1 MALSSEKDFVSLW
14 NLKLVGMYY
23 LLGTPETYKGAIRTL
38 DVSIN
43 QIGDAIRLSGF
54 SGVHMNTLAFSV
66 WVKVRNANSELCI
79 SSIYKAARAART
91 EYGRFAKSIEYI
103 TKKGRAHIEMRNGQK
118 YLVVHKMN
126 MVNHSKVTIGFA
138 DKNKITINDVRQF
151 LSDVYFAVTLL
162 TGTCSL
168 TKEEILRKQG
178 ISSSPK
184 NMKGG
189 KPLSE
194 GSLSES
200 SDLIEKTSGSAD
212 SSVIS
217 QEVMDDFIAEIR
229 GEKFRLMAGT
239 SKGQTTASYRTLASM
254 FGVHPNTI
262 MNWVNSFVK
271 KGIVRKHENYAVLNE
286 DELKKMKLNR
296 NRLCNDKKYA
306 KVTRDLLKAGLF
318 SYREKYLY
326 KACNTLEVVKFDG
339 LKLTKNFK
347 GPRLGLGSYDELH
360 YCPETP
366 FEQHCLELT
375 TQRKYADIDK
385 AKKKVMKSAHEY
397 ADYLGRK
404 VFLSI
409 TGVALSA
416 VCDFV

>member
-1 MALSSEKDFVSLW
+1 M
-14 NLKLVGMYY
+14 Y
-23 LLGTPETYKGAIRTL
+23 LLGTPETYKGEIRKL
-38 DVSIN
+38 DISIN
-43 QIGDAIRLSGF
+43 QIGDAIRLSGL
-54 SGVHMNTLAFSV
+54 SGVHLNTLAFAV
-66 WVKVRNANSELCI
+66 WVKIRNANSELCI
-79 SSIYKAARAART
+79 NSIYEAARMART
-91 EYGRFAKSIEYI
+91 EYGRFAKSIEFI
-103 TKKGRAHIEMRNGQK
+103 TKKDRAHIEVRDGRK

-138 DKNKITINDVRQF
+138 DKNKITINDVRRF
-151 LSDVYFAVTLL
+151 LVGVYFVVTLL

-178 ISSSPK
+178 ISSSENK
-184 NMKGG
+184 MEGG
-189 KPLSE
+189 KPLAE

-200 SDLIEKTSGSAD
+200 SDLIEKTSDSA
-212 SSVIS
+212 SSVIP

-262 MNWVNSFVK
+262 MNWVNGFVK
-271 KGIVRKHENYAVLNE
+271 KGIVRKHDNYAVLNE
-286 DELKKMKLNR
+286 DELKKMKLNK

-385 AKKKVMKSAHEY
+385 AKKKVEKSAQDY

-409 TGVALSA
+409 TGVSLSA